1 MIAALR
7 VSGPTAPMV
16 IRGPVDTE
24 VFRAYTQ
31 RILVPTLNQGDIVV
45 LDNLSSHKALDIR
58 ECIEDAGATLRFLP
72 PYSPDMNPIEMMWS
86 KVKAHLRRT
95 AARTECTLNHAIA
108 QALKTVT
115 QQDAVAWLRHCNY
128 GYT

>member
-31 RILVPTLNQGDIVV
+31 RVLVPTLKQGDIVV
-45 LDNLSSHKALDIR
+45 LDNLSSHKAPDIR
-58 ECIEDAGATLRFLP
+58 ACIEDAGASLRFLP
-72 PYSPDMNPIEMMWS
+72 PYSPDLNPIEMMWS
-86 KVKAHLRRT
+86 KVKAYLRKA
-95 AARTECTLNHAIA
+95 AARTEDALYDAVQ
-108 QALKTVT
+108 QALETVN
-115 QQDAVAWLRHCNY
+115 QQDAQAWFRHCNH